1 MLKDI
6 RKNHIDVVI
15 IVCVLIFALSSLL
28 AVFSATFAT
37 ESVIWNSIFSKQLLW
52 VIVGLFIGAAITF
65 IPPAWIAN
73 SSYKLYFILITLLF
87 LTYFLGSGAGSRRW
101 LNLLGFHVQASEF
114 MKPVLVMVLAR
125 FLAKD
130 YRTPDRP
137 DVLFAVSMLV
147 FLPFILVLQ
156 QPDLG
161 TSLVYLIVL
170 LPVLYWRGLSL
181 FVIFVL
187 CSPIITF
194 FASFNFWTFFIV
206 ILLISAILYL
216 SRRGPAFFTAIF
228 LLNITIGIIAPIAW
242 NSLHA
247 YQKQRIL
254 TFLGLSSDPQ
264 GVGYQIIQ
272 SKVAIGSGGLLGKGL
287 LQGTQTQ
294 LRFLPAQHTDFIFSV
309 IAEELGFIGAI
320 LLLAVF
326 MIFLIRGIYI
336 ASTTKDQFAAL
347 LTFGLVTIFAFQV
360 VVNIGMTVGIMPV
373 TGIPLPFIS
382 YGGSSMLTC
391 MIMAGLIANTSLH
404 RYKLY

>member
-6 RKNHIDVVI
+6 RKNRVDVVI
-15 IVCVLIFALSSLL
+15 IVCVLIFAASSLL

-37 ESVIWNSIFSKQLLW
+37 ESVIWNSTFSRQVLW
-52 VIVGLFIGAAITF
+52 IIMGLFIGAIITF
-65 IPPAWIAN
+65 IPPAWIA
-73 SSYKLYFILITLLF
+73 SSAYKLYIILIILLF
-87 LTYFLGSGAGSRRW
+87 LTYFMGSGVGSRRW
-101 LNLLGFHVQASEF
+101 LSILGLNIQVSEF
-114 MKPVLVMVLAR
+114 MKPVLVVVLAR

-161 TSLVYLIVL
+161 TSLVYLVVL
-170 LPVLYWRGLSL
+170 LPVFYWRGLSL

-187 CSPIITF
+187 CSPMITF

-216 SRRGPAFFTAIF
+216 SRRGRVFFTVVF
-228 LLNITIGIIAPIAW
+228 LFNIAIGIIAPIAW
-242 NSLHA
+242 NSLHV

-272 SKVAIGSGGLLGKGL
+272 SKVAIGSGGLFGKGV

-326 MIFLIRGIYI
+326 MIFLVRGIYI
-336 ASTTKDQFAAL
+336 ASTTKDQFTGL
-347 LTFGLVTIFAFQV
+347 LTIGLVTVFAFQI